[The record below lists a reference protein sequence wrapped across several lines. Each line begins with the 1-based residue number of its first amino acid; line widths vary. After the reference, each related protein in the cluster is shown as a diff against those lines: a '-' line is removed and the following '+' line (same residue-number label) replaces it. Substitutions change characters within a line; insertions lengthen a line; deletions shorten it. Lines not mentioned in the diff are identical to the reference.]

1 MIRWAL
7 KSLLANKGS
16 LLGSAAGIAGAF
28 ILVIFFDA
36 VFRGES
42 TQIVAYAE
50 KTNPHVWV
58 MQKGVANMH
67 MATSFLWDWKADK
80 VRELEGVKLVTPIS
94 YLNTI
99 IRAGEVEAFAFIVGL
114 LPDAERA
121 GPWEMAE
128 GRKIE
133 KSGEVVIPDVLAKL
147 TGTTLGDKVMI
158 TDRAFTIVGLSR
170 GTYSSANAI
179 AFVPFDDLEAILKS
193 GGTYS
198 FLLVDLEEGYEA
210 AAMAEKIRTE
220 VEKVN
225 ALTQEEFIRN
235 DFAMA
240 MQMGVEIIFMMS
252 IICSAL
258 AALITGFTA
267 YMQVVKK
274 KRELA
279 IIKAMGA
286 GRASLIFGILI
297 QSAVIA
303 LTGFAMAAGFALVVI
318 PYIPALAPQL
328 TLVVSYGAVANMG
341 LLAMGIAVAGAL
353 VPAWNVTRLDP
364 AMVFNG

>member
-7 KSLLANKGS
+7 KSLLSNKGS

-50 KTNPHVWV
+50 NTSPDIWV

-67 MATSFLWDWKADK
+67 MATSFLWDWKADN
-80 VRELEGVKLVTPIS
+80 VEELEGVKRVTPIS

-114 LPDAERA
+114 LPDADRA
-121 GPWEMAE
+121 GPWEMGK

-133 KSGEVVIPDVLAKL
+133 KSGEIVIPDVLAKL
-147 TGTTLGDKVMI
+147 TGTGIGDKVMI
-158 TDRAFTIVGLSR
+158 TDRAFTIVGLSK
-170 GTYSSANAI
+170 GAYSSANAI
-179 AFVPFDDLEAILKS
+179 AFVPFDDLESILKS

-198 FLLVDLEEGYEA
+198 FLLVDLEEGYDPRMMA
-210 AAMAEKIRTE
+210 AKIKNE

-252 IICSAL
+252 VICSTL
-258 AALITGFTA
+258 AVLITGFTA

-274 KRELA
+274 KREIA
-279 IIKAMGA
+279 IIKAMGT
-286 GRASLIFGILI
+286 GRASLMGGILM
-297 QSAVIA
+297 QSAMIA
-303 LTGFAMAAGFALVVI
+303 FTGFIMAAGFSFVI
-318 PYIPALAPQL
+318 IPHIPALAPQL
-328 TLVVSYGAVANMG
+328 TLVVSFWAVAKMG
-341 LLAMGIAVAGAL
+341 LLAIVISIAGAL
-353 VPAWNVTRLDP
+353 IPAWNVTRLDP
-364 AMVFNG
+364 ALVFNG